1 MEKINVENCQFLQ
14 RQLLPTELLD
24 AEDKVFPNQPFNN
37 FWNNYRLLLNRN
49 VRNLACEDS
58 DTKAHET
65 ALLQPL
71 YSYFL
76 KCLTFETN
84 TLLDN
89 VQWKDMKSLVVNNRF
104 GICAND
110 MELINFVNNR
120 QEICLIAEES
130 CFN

>member
-1 MEKINVENCQFLQ
+1 MKLIINLEILSDAINLEKINVENCQFLQ

-24 AEDKVFPNQPFNN
+24 EEDIVFPNQSFSN
-37 FWNNYRLLLNRN
+37 FWNNYRLHLNRN

-71 YSYFL
+71 YSYFF

-84 TLLDN
+84 MLLDN
-89 VQWKDMKSLVVNNRF
+89 VQGRDMK
-104 GICAND
+104 
-110 MELINFVNNR
+110 
-120 QEICLIAEES
+120 
-130 CFN
+130 